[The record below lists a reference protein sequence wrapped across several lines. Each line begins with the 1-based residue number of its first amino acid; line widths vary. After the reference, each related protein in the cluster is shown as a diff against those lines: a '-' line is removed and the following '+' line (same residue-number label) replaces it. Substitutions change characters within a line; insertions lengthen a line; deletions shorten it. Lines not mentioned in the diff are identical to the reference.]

1 MDELLVLHAK
11 PADLDDWIALRLQ
24 LWPGDHQ
31 AEFREEVA
39 DILRQPQRYC
49 AFVARDAHGTALG
62 LAEAAVR
69 SDYVN
74 GCEGSP
80 VLFLEG
86 IYVADRARRQGIAG
100 RLVRAVQAWGIER
113 GCVDFASDAAL
124 DNHASHALH
133 RALGFVETE
142 RVVFFRKSLHDAPKD

>member
-1 MDELLVLHAK
+1 MDMPLRHCEER
-11 PADLDDWIALRLQ
+11 DLADWIDLRLQ
-24 LWPGDHQ
+24 LWPGDH
-31 AEFREEVA
+31 AEDFFEEA
-39 DILRQPQRYC
+39 RDMLAQPQRYG
-49 AFVARDAHGTALG
+49 AWLVRDEKGEALG

-74 GCEGSP
+74 GTEGSP

-86 IYVADRARRQGIAG
+86 IYVRVDARRQGLARALAG
-100 RLVRAVQAWGIER
+100 AVQAWGVAR

-124 DNHASHALH
+124 ENSVSHALH

-142 RVVFFRKSLHDAPKD
+142 RVVYFRKPIR

>member
-1 MDELLVLHAK
+1 MDMSVLHCVASDL
-11 PADLDDWIALRLQ
+11 ADWVDLRLQ
-24 LWPGDHQ
+24 LWPGDH
-31 AEFREEVA
+31 AEEFFEEA
-39 DILRQPQRYC
+39 RDILAQPQRFG
-49 AFVARDAHGTALG
+49 AWLARDEKGRALG

-74 GCEGSP
+74 GTQGTP

-86 IYVADRARRQGIAG
+86 IYVREDARRRGVA
-100 RLVRAVQAWGIER
+100 RALVRAVQAWGSAC

-124 DNHASHALH
+124 DNTVSHALH

-142 RVVFFRKSLHDAPKD
+142 RVVFFRKPLDD